1 MCVSVNAK
9 KEPFPLRIMKYSLF
23 LRYLNARTMKR
34 LFYAI
39 AACLMSVSC
48 QGQKSGPQGRAP
60 EEFRSVPVDEFAQVI
75 ADTNVVVL
83 DVRTLDEHV
92 AGHIAGTTLHID
104 VLKADFDSLAV
115 ARISAGSTVAL
126 YCRSGNRSKRAASI
140 LAGKGY
146 QVIELATGYNGW
158 VQAYSRDL

>member
-1 MCVSVNAK
+1 
-9 KEPFPLRIMKYSLF
+9 
-23 LRYLNARTMKR
+23 
-34 LFYAI
+34 
-39 AACLMSVSC
+39 MSVSC
-48 QGQKSGPQGRAP
+48 QGQKSGQQERMP
-60 EEFRSVPVDEFAQVI
+60 EEFRSVSVDEFAQVI

-104 VLKADFDSLAV
+104 VLKPGFDSLAV
-115 ARISAGSTVAL
+115 ANIRGNSTIAL

-146 QVIELATGYNGW
+146 QVIELSTGYNGW
-158 VQAYSRDL
+158 VQASKEGF

>member
-1 MCVSVNAK
+1 MK
-9 KEPFPLRIMKYSLF
+9 K
-23 LRYLNARTMKR
+23 
-34 LFYAI
+34 LFYPI
-39 AACLMSVSC
+39 VACLMSVSC
-48 QGQKSGPQGRAP
+48 QGQKSGQQERMP
-60 EEFRSVPVDEFAQVI
+60 EEFRSVSVDEFAQVI

-104 VLKADFDSLAV
+104 VLKPDFDSLAV
-115 ARISAGSTVAL
+115 ANIRENSTIAL

-146 QVIELATGYNGW
+146 QVIELSTGYNGW
-158 VQAYSRDL
+158 VQASKEGF

>member
-1 MCVSVNAK
+1 
-9 KEPFPLRIMKYSLF
+9 
-23 LRYLNARTMKR
+23 MKR
-34 LFYAI
+34 LFYPI
-39 AACLMSVSC
+39 VVCLMSVSC
-48 QGQKSGPQGRAP
+48 QGQKSGQQERMP
-60 EEFRSVPVDEFAQVI
+60 EEFRSVSVDEFAQVI

-104 VLKADFDSLAV
+104 VLKPDFDSLAV
-115 ARISAGSTVAL
+115 ANIRENSTIAL

-146 QVIELATGYNGW
+146 QVIELSTGYNGW
-158 VQAYSRDL
+158 VQASKEGF

>member
-1 MCVSVNAK
+1 MN
-9 KEPFPLRIMKYSLF
+9 RIFYLF
-23 LRYLNARTMKR
+23 L
-34 LFYAI
+34 I
-39 AACLMSVSC
+39 CLLGIPSC
-48 QGQKSGPQGRAP
+48 KGQKSEKQEQVT
-60 EEFRSVPVDEFAQVI
+60 EEYRSVSVDEFAQVI

-115 ARISAGSTVAL
+115 VNIEEKSTVAL
-126 YCRSGNRSKRAASI
+126 YCRSGNRSKRAAST
-140 LAGKGY
+140 LAEKGY

-158 VQAYSRDL
+158 VQAGKEVE

>member
-1 MCVSVNAK
+1 
-9 KEPFPLRIMKYSLF
+9 
-23 LRYLNARTMKR
+23 MKR
-34 LFYAI
+34 LFYPI
-39 AACLMSVSC
+39 VACLMSVSC
-48 QGQKSGPQGRAP
+48 QGQKSGQQERMP
-60 EEFRSVPVDEFAQVI
+60 EEFRSVSVDEFTQVI

-104 VLKADFDSLAV
+104 VLKPDFDSLAV
-115 ARISAGSTVAL
+115 ANIRENSTIAL

-146 QVIELATGYNGW
+146 QVIELSTGYNGW
-158 VQAYSRDL
+158 VQASKEGF

>member
-1 MCVSVNAK
+1 
-9 KEPFPLRIMKYSLF
+9 
-23 LRYLNARTMKR
+23 
-34 LFYAI
+34 
-39 AACLMSVSC
+39 MSVSC
-48 QGQKSGPQGRAP
+48 QGQKSGQQERMP
-60 EEFRSVPVDEFAQVI
+60 EEFRSVSVDEFAQVI

-104 VLKADFDSLAV
+104 VLKPDFDSLAV
-115 ARISAGSTVAL
+115 ANIRENSTIAL

-146 QVIELATGYNGW
+146 QVIELSTGYNSW
-158 VQAYSRDL
+158 VQASKEGF

>member
-1 MCVSVNAK
+1 
-9 KEPFPLRIMKYSLF
+9 
-23 LRYLNARTMKR
+23 MKR
-34 LFYAI
+34 LFYPI
-39 AACLMSVSC
+39 VACLMSVSC
-48 QGQKSGPQGRAP
+48 QGQKSGQQERMP
-60 EEFRSVPVDEFAQVI
+60 EEFRSVSVDEFAQVI

-104 VLKADFDSLAV
+104 VLKPDFDSLAV
-115 ARISAGSTVAL
+115 ANIRENSTIAL

-146 QVIELATGYNGW
+146 QVIELSTGYNGW
-158 VQAYSRDL
+158 MQASKEGF